1 MIRRLAWFLTALLA
15 VLLVYAILIE
25 PNRLV
30 VREVLVP
37 SEPLDRFFGEAVVV
51 HLSDLHLGGIGFRE
65 KRLLRALERIRPDY
79 VFVTGDYVRM
89 RKPYGPVLDLLDRI
103 DAPGGIYGVLGNVDY
118 NGTRESCRI
127 CHEGGPGGALRD
139 ADPIRVL
146 RNEHEAIER
155 DGKTLLL
162 VGLDEL
168 DARAGRPDPRR
179 LLEESPREI
188 PRIVLAHT
196 TSFVREAEAAGAELY
211 LAGDTHGGQ
220 AALPSGLLRR
230 IMPEK
235 RWDFRAGRFR
245 IGSLW
250 LHVHHGI
257 GWSIAPLRF
266 GYPPLVAVLRFREEP

>member
-1 MIRRLAWFLTALLA
+1 MIRRLGWFLAVLAA

-30 VREVLVP
+30 VREVFVP
-37 SEPLDRFFGEAVVV
+37 SEPLDRFFGDAVVV

-89 RKPYGPVLDLLDRI
+89 QKPYDPVLDLLRRI
-103 DAPGGIYGVLGNVDY
+103 DAPGGVYGVLGNVDY
-118 NGTRESCRI
+118 NGTRQSCRI
-127 CHEGGPGGALRD
+127 CHEGGPDGPLRG
-139 ADPIRVL
+139 ADPIRML
-146 RNEHEAIER
+146 RNERATIER
-155 DGKTLLL
+155 NGRTLLL
-162 VGLDEL
+162 IGLDEL

-196 TSFVREAEAAGAELY
+196 TSFVRPAAASGADLY

-245 IGSLW
+245 VGSLW
-250 LHVHHGI
+250 LYVHHGI
-257 GWSIAPLRF
+257 GWSIVPFRF